1 MGAGKILSILGGI
14 IALVA
19 TLFFSFYTFDLM
31 GFTNPGYGIALF
43 MNFMDILDSGEIL
56 HIVILIVYAIGV
68 VSGVFILIGAKVRAL
83 AIIGAIFALF
93 LGVMLLLVIG
103 LEIDLGADLNSSVNI
118 FGGKEALVDGII
130 PFDLELGL
138 GSPPLFLNLGTILL
152 IGGGALGLIGGI
164 IGGDDF

>member
-43 MNFMDILDSGEIL
+43 MNFMDIIDTGEIL
-56 HIVILIVYAIGV
+56 DIIILIIYAIGV
-68 VSGVFILIGAKVRAL
+68 ISGVLILIGAKVRAL